1 MDIPMIDDFGDI
13 ALNRLATR
21 YRNELNDARPPFG
34 NLYLLELNK
43 PLDVFIKEDLIEFFE
58 SAIANKTKINVS
70 DIDEILEQEIPP
82 RALY

>member
-34 NLYLLELNK
+34 NLYLLVFNGREL
-43 PLDVFIKEDLIEFFE
+43 FE
-58 SAIANKTKINVS
+58 GEKI
-70 DIDEILEQEIPP
+70 QWP
-82 RALY
+82 